1 MDAVIKKNVERSCEE
16 LISLFNTTFNI
27 KKAQLITDMHLEV
40 NCFKHGFSPELDS
53 IEKEHKKS
61 IKGLK
66 EIQKELC
73 GMLEKLE
80 RKNPKH
86 PYVKINITEKVN
98 GIIIV
103 CGKLFITIR
112 RN

>member
-1 MDAVIKKNVERSCEE
+1 M
-16 LISLFNTTFNI
+16 
-27 KKAQLITDMHLEV
+27 EV
-40 NCFKHGFSPELDS
+40 NCFKRGFSPELDS

-80 RKNPKH
+80 KKKPKH
-86 PYVKINITEKVN
+86 PYVKINITEKSMYSL
-98 GIIIV
+98 V
-103 CGKLFITIR
+103 CTNRRAKLLEA
-112 RN
+112 